1 MCGLIFV
8 LERGRPV
15 AEARLSAALG
25 SLRHRGPDHCDQ
37 LAFLQTYQHPQGPRN
52 IGVGIGHNRLAI
64 IDPSIR
70 SNQPLRTRGRCLVY
84 NGEIYNFRELRARL
98 ARSGCRFASVGDA
111 EVLLELLSFDGIEG
125 LRQANGMWA
134 FCYLD
139 ETTGKLTAARDRYGK
154 KPLYYYADSRTI
166 CLASEIK
173 AIFVYL
179 GSRPEFERVALDTYL
194 RHGWLFPGP
203 GAATHCKNIRRVEPG
218 GCLTVDLAAWSI
230 EQRIYLDLSEEA
242 RVGEPKAGDLKGL
255 LRDAVLTRLISDR
268 PIGLLLSGGVDS
280 SLILSVLAAC
290 RRSEQVRCFVGDA
303 GKSEDADYAHRCVRA
318 LGIRAEI
325 VQLDYE
331 ATGFDRFLKVCAHQ
345 EKPFPFIGNVLA
357 MPQMYEQIA
366 QAGVAVVLDGTGGDE
381 VFAGYWDRYWH
392 FAAAQAVRAD
402 DERWL
407 AATRTAGLANHDS
420 SDAASA
426 LAYLRAYCSSEVFDA
441 PTSDPLDRLEASL
454 TEALVID
461 ATRGRMQEWL
471 WQNDRNSML
480 AGTENRSPFLDYRL
494 LPFIKTGYAAK
505 FVGPWN
511 KYELRA
517 LFNAFVP
524 LPTQWRRQ
532 KQGFRWV
539 FGRFLRH
546 NRAKVAH
553 LIASSSIVRE
563 RVNLNAYLKALTGS
577 DSCLESDLT
586 QRLLCLAG
594 LEAAMGAK

>member
-15 AEARLSAALG
+15 AESRLRAALH
-25 SLRHRGPDHCDQ
+25 SLRHRGPDNFDQ
-37 LAFLQTYQHPQGPRN
+37 VAFLQTYQHPQGPKN
-52 IGVGIGHNRLAI
+52 IGVGVGHNRLAI

-70 SNQPLRTRGRCLVY
+70 SNQPLRNRGRCLVY

-98 ARSGCRFASVGDA
+98 ARSGHRFASVGDA
-111 EVLLELLSFDGIEG
+111 EVLLELLSVDGVEG
-125 LRQANGMWA
+125 LSQANGMWA

-154 KPLYYYADSRTI
+154 KPLYYYADSHSI
-166 CLASEIK
+166 CFASEIK

-179 GSRPEFERVALDTYL
+179 GSRPEFEPAALDTYL

-203 GAATHCKNIRRVEPG
+203 GAATHCKNIHKVEPG

-230 EQRIYLDLSEEA
+230 EQRVYLDPGEEA
-242 RVGEPKAGDLKGL
+242 RRGEPKQGDLEGL
-255 LRDAVLTRLISDR
+255 VKDAVLARLISDR
-268 PIGLLLSGGVDS
+268 PVGLLLSGGVDS

-290 RRSEQVRCFVGDA
+290 GRSEQVRCFVGDA
-303 GKSEDADYAHRCVRA
+303 GKSEDADYARRCVST
-318 LGIRAEI
+318 LGISAEL
-325 VQLDYE
+325 VQLDYG

-357 MPQMYEQIA
+357 MPQMYEQVA

-381 VFAGYWDRYWH
+381 VFAGYWDRYWN
-392 FAAAQAVRAD
+392 FAAAEAEQAG
-402 DERWL
+402 DECWL
-407 AATRTAGLANHDS
+407 AATADPTNHDF
-420 SDAASA
+420 SDTAPA
-426 LAYLRAYCSSEVFDA
+426 LAYLRAYCSSQVLNA
-441 PTSDPLDRLEASL
+441 PTSDPLERLDAPL

-471 WQNDRNSML
+471 WQNDRNAML

-494 LPFIKTGYAAK
+494 LPFVKTGYAAK

-517 LFNAFVP
+517 LFDAFVP

-539 FGRFLRH
+539 FGRFLRQ
-546 NRAKVAH
+546 NRAKVAG
-553 LIASSSIVRE
+553 LIAASSIVRE
-563 RVNLNAYLKALTGS
+563 RVDLNSYLQALTRS
-577 DSCLESDLT
+577 ESCLESDLT

-594 LEAAMGAK
+594 LEAAMGAT